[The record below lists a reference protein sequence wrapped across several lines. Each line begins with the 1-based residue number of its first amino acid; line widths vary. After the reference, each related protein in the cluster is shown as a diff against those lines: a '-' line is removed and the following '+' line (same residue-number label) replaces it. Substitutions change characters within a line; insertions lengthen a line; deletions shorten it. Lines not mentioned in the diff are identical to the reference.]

1 MTSSRLRELSRLA
14 SPAPWKSGLDFTEV
28 ANIGTLDIGSEFT
41 YIKRGDRLIPRSGRL
56 VANMTGPQGG
66 ARDSEALNEARS
78 TANVRLVVAL
88 RNDAEK
94 YADLRD
100 AAKALMDNVDSRE
113 KGLSGYYIDAQRFVA
128 LRAALAALGGEE

>member
-1 MTSSRLRELSRLA
+1 MNKDRPVPTSPLVTASRLRELSRAA
-14 SPAPWKSGLDFTEV
+14 SPGPWGGTFTHLGVVDGVGSSYVIDDPTADQGDLD
-28 ANIGTLDIGSEFT
+28 
-41 YIKRGDRLIPRSGRL
+41 
-56 VANMTGPQGG
+56 
-66 ARDSEALNEARS
+66 
-78 TANVRLVVAL
+78 LVVAL